1 MPYPDAPDI
10 EPMISL
16 VVPTRNRA
24 YTLRRVLPSY
34 FEQRGLGEI
43 VLIDDAGSDDVA
55 DVFAQIGSAYPHV
68 ARKYIRNAVRG
79 GASRGRQY
87 GAALARHP
95 FVLFCDDDEYLEPGY
110 AVECLRLLIEH
121 DAGAVSGRR
130 VYMMAGESRAQALA
144 RFGNGLR
151 RTAPFDYRLCE
162 LVNGARFDG
171 VLSLPLT
178 NSNILTR
185 KDLVERFG
193 FDPHY
198 STGNGY
204 REESDFQMNLF
215 VHGLPVLVSNAV
227 HSFHLPMSEVRTG
240 GQRIKRMRKF
250 LWSVH
255 YNGYFLDKY
264 YAAYRQS
271 IGLWQP
277 LWLAKLR
284 STVYF
289 AWRNFLRPP
298 LYGAAMRAR
307 HGLRR

>member
-1 MPYPDAPDI
+1 MTRI
-10 EPMISL
+10 EPMISM

-34 FEQRGLGEI
+34 FEQDGVGEI
-43 VLIDDAGSDDVA
+43 VLVDDAGTDDVA
-55 DVFAQIGSAYPHV
+55 DVFAEIGAAYPDV
-68 ARKYIRNAVRG
+68 ARCYTHNGERG
-79 GASRGRQY
+79 GASRARQQ
-87 GAALARHP
+87 GAARARYP
-95 FVLFCDDDEYLEPGY
+95 YVLFCDDDEYLEPGY
-110 AVECLRLLIEH
+110 AAECLRLLIER

-130 VYMMAGESRAQALA
+130 VYMRPGESREQALE

-151 RTAPFDYRLCE
+151 RAAPFDYRLCE

-185 KDLVERFG
+185 KDLVARFG

-204 REESDFQMNLF
+204 REESDYQMNLF

-227 HSFHLPMSEVRTG
+227 HSLHLPMSEVRSG
-240 GQRIKRMRKF
+240 GQRVRRMRKF
-250 LWSVH
+250 LWSVR
-255 YNGYFLDKY
+255 YNAYFLDKY
-264 YAAYRQS
+264 YAAYSSRL
-271 IGLWQP
+271 GLSQP
-277 LWLAKLR
+277 LWFAK
-284 STVYF
+284 TYAAVYF

-298 LYGAAMRAR
+298 LYAVAMRT
-307 HGLRR
+307 RR